1 MDSTT
6 GVRAS
11 RREHWRGVVSEWRSG
26 GGSQAGFC
34 RERGIAPW
42 QFRYWLTR
50 FPEDGGE
57 AVGGPRFA
65 AVSVPGSGLRLSLPG
80 GLVLEVEPGF
90 DEATLR
96 RFLRAAGAAC

>member
-1 MDSTT
+1 MDSTA

-50 FPEDGGE
+50 FPEDGGVGDGE
-57 AVGGPRFA
+57 LGDGLFVAVLA
-65 AVSVPGSGLRLSLPG
+65 
-80 GLVLEVEPGF
+80 
-90 DEATLR
+90 
-96 RFLRAAGAAC
+96 